1 MINYDKIKVL
11 TFSKGSFKQSQEKLK
26 SHLISIGINNLINYS
41 DSDLPKDFIDEFQD
55 LFEQKRGYG
64 YWIWKPFIILKELNN
79 LADDEI
85 LIYMDSTDQPSNLFF
100 EILNNHLKKEEIYLV
115 NRGYKNGE
123 WTKRDCFI
131 MMNCDD
137 KKYHNSIQ
145 LEAGVLGLKKTDNN
159 IKLLTEWF
167 EFCKN
172 RNILTD
178 LPNTCGLE
186 NLEGFK
192 DHRHDQSIL
201 TNLSMKYGLK
211 SYKLNQ
217 NIIWYNYNQP
227 QIYG

>member
-64 YWIWKPFIILKELNN
+64 YWIWKPFIILKELDN
-79 LADDEI
+79 LTDDEI

-201 TNLSMKYGLK
+201 TNLSIKYGLK

>member
-11 TFSKGSFKQSQEKLK
+11 TFSKGTFKQSQEKLK
-26 SHLISIGINNLINYS
+26 SYLTSIGLNNLINYS
-41 DSDLPKDFIDEFQD
+41 DSDLPKDFIDEFYD

-64 YWIWKPFIILKELNN
+64 YWIWKPFIILKELND
-79 LADDEI
+79 LTDDEI

-100 EILNNHLKKEEIYLV
+100 EILYNHLNKEEIYLV
-115 NRGYKNGE
+115 NRGYKHGE

-131 MMNCDD
+131 MMNCDNE
-137 KKYHNSIQ
+137 KYHNAVQ

-159 IKLLTEWF
+159 IKLISEWF
-167 EFCKN
+167 EYCKN

-178 LPNTCGLE
+178 LPNTCGLD

-201 TNLSMKYGLK
+201 TNLSIKYGLK

-227 QIYG
+227 KIYG

>member
-64 YWIWKPFIILKELNN
+64 YWIWKPFIILKELDN

-201 TNLSMKYGLK
+201 TNLSIKYGLK

>member
-64 YWIWKPFIILKELNN
+64 YWIWKPFIILKELDN

-159 IKLLTEWF
+159 IKL
-167 EFCKN
+167 
-172 RNILTD
+172 I
-178 LPNTCGLE
+178 GI
-186 NLEGFK
+186 
-192 DHRHDQSIL
+192 S
-201 TNLSMKYGLK
+201 KY
-211 SYKLNQ
+211 Y
-217 NIIWYNYNQP
+217 
-227 QIYG
+227 

>member
-201 TNLSMKYGLK
+201 TNLSIKYGLK

>member
-11 TFSKGSFKQSQEKLK
+11 TFSKGNFKQSQEKLK

-41 DSDLPKDFIDEFQD
+41 DSDLPKNFIDEFHD

-64 YWIWKPFIILKELNN
+64 YWIWKPFIILKELNK

-85 LIYMDSTDQPSNLFF
+85 LIYIDSTDQPSNLFF
-100 EILNNHLKKEEIYLV
+100 EILNNHLSKEEIYLV

-131 MMNCDD
+131 MMDCDN

-159 IKLLTEWF
+159 IKLITEWF

-178 LPNTCGLE
+178 LPNVCGLE

-201 TNLSMKYGLK
+201 TNLSIKYGLK